1 MMAVAYF
8 QNNIYT
14 LLHLQSPVVVTIL
27 IIVTMPQFN
36 VNNLNFLN
44 WDYPAIYEVIIET
57 WEYSDILNL
66 FCRFLSV
73 KQTGRS

>member
-14 LLHLQSPVVVTIL
+14 LLHLQSPVVVTIV

-44 WDYPAIYEVIIET
+44 WDYPAIYEVIRET
-57 WEYSDILNL
+57 
-66 FCRFLSV
+66 
-73 KQTGRS
+73 